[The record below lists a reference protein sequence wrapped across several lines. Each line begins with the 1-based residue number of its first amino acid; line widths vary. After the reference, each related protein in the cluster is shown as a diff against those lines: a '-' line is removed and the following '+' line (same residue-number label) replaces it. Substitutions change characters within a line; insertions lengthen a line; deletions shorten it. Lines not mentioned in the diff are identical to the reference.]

1 MQNNPRFSF
10 EITEE
15 QNRRAL
21 RIFSEY
27 GMRRA
32 IMSRILDEVMDMIDQ
47 YGYMVVGVILDK
59 DTEVRKI
66 IPTLAKAERMAKKN
80 G

>member
-1 MQNNPRFSF
+1 MQSNPRFSF

-15 QNRRAL
+15 QNHRAL

>member
-15 QNRRAL
+15 QNHRAL